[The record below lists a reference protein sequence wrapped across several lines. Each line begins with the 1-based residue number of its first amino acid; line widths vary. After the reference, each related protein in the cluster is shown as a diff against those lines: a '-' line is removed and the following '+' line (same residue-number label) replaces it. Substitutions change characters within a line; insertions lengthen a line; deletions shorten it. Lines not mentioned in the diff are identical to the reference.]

1 MVVRYMGTKR
11 HMADHVRDAIAEL
24 EPAGRVID
32 LFSGMGSVAESLQE
46 TASVVTNDAMSF
58 TAALS
63 RARFTGPDRETTPAD
78 AVKRLRPAYEARL
91 RELEG
96 AYESGLKSEVAAL
109 KGSRTELLGYMDKAQ
124 HVGNSTAQ
132 RRAAKAAAESS
143 GSDHYALASLYFSAG
158 YLSLR
163 QAVQLDAA
171 RAAIDADSQ
180 LEDRDWM
187 LAAWIAA
194 TSVLVNAPGHTAQFL
209 RPNSDSAHTR
219 IVRTWTRSIWDE
231 FTIALETVSQVGT
244 EAWRHDNSV
253 YVGDALDLVSAG
265 ELRDIG
271 TVYADPPYTKDQYSR
286 YYHMYE
292 TLYRYDFPDSSGA
305 GRNRSDRFTTG
316 FSLKSAVVASFHDL
330 CRNVSRMRVPLVIS
344 YPSSGLL
351 GDAGVTVAEIAGQYF
366 GEVQTRSYNANHST
380 MGASTGASKKSAT
393 ENLYVCLV

>member
-24 EPAGRVID
+24 EPAGRVVD

-63 RARFTGPDRETTPAD
+63 RARFTGSDRETTSAD
-78 AVKRLRPAYEARL
+78 VIKRLKPAYEARR
-91 RELEG
+91 RELELVY
-96 AYESGLKSEVAAL
+96 ATELNSEVTAL
-109 KGSRTELLGYMDKAQ
+109 EGSRTDLLNYMDKAQ

-132 RRAAKAAAESS
+132 RRTAKAAAESS

-171 RAAIDADSQ
+171 RAAIDADSH

-231 FTIALETVSQVGT
+231 FTLALDTVSQVGT
-244 EAWRHDNSV
+244 ESWRRDNSV

-351 GDAGVTVAEIAGQYF
+351 DDAGVTVPEIARQYF
-366 GEVQTRSYNANHST
+366 GNVQTRSYNANHST

>member
-11 HMADHVRDAIAEL
+11 HMADHVRDAIADL
-24 EPAGRVID
+24 EPDGRVVD
-32 LFSGMGSVAESLQE
+32 LFSGMGSVAESLRE

-63 RARFTGPDRETTPAD
+63 RARFKGADRGSSSAD
-78 AVKRLRPAYEARL
+78 VIERLRDTYEARV

-96 AYESGLKSEVAAL
+96 EYKAELKREATAL
-109 KGSRTELLGYMDKAQ
+109 DGSRADLLAYMDKAQ
-124 HVGNSTAQ
+124 HVGNSSA
-132 RRAAKAAAESS
+132 RRHAARAAAQSS
-143 GSDHYALASLYFSAG
+143 GPDHYSLASLYFSAG

-163 QAVQLDAA
+163 QAIQVDAS
-171 RAAIDADSQ
+171 RAAIDADTH
-180 LEDRDWM
+180 LDERDWM
-187 LAAWIAA
+187 LGAWIAT

-209 RPNSDSAHTR
+209 RPNSSSAHKR
-219 IVRTWTRSIWDE
+219 IVRTWNRSIWDE
-231 FTIALETVSQVGT
+231 FSVALDTVSQVGT
-244 EAWRHDNSV
+244 ESWREENSV

-265 ELRDIG
+265 ELQDIG

-330 CRNVSRMRVPLVIS
+330 CATSHACAS
-344 YPSSGLL
+344 PS
-351 GDAGVTVAEIAGQYF
+351 
-366 GEVQTRSYNANHST
+366 
-380 MGASTGASKKSAT
+380 
-393 ENLYVCLV
+393 

>member
-1 MVVRYMGTKR
+1 
-11 HMADHVRDAIAEL
+11 MADHVRDAIAEL
-24 EPAGRVID
+24 KPAGRVVD

-63 RARFTGPDRETTPAD
+63 RARFTGPDRETTSAD
-78 AVKRLRPAYEARL
+78 VIERLKPVYEARL
-91 RELEG
+91 RELELL
-96 AYESGLKSEVAAL
+96 YSTELNSEVAAL
-109 KGSRTELLGYMDKAQ
+109 EGSRTDLLTYMGKAQ
-124 HVGNSTAQ
+124 HVGNSTA
-132 RRAAKAAAESS
+132 RRRTARAAAESS

-171 RAAIDADSQ
+171 RAAIDADSH

-194 TSVLVNAPGHTAQFL
+194 ASVLVNAPGHTAQFL
-209 RPNSDSAHTR
+209 RPNSDSAHAR

-231 FTIALETVSQVGT
+231 FCLALDTVSQVGT
-244 EAWRHDNSV
+244 KSWRRGNSV
-253 YVGDALDLVSAG
+253 YVGDALDLVSGG

-286 YYHMYE
+286 YYHLYE
-292 TLYRYDFPDSSGA
+292 TLYRYDYPDSSGA

-351 GDAGVTVAEIAGQYF
+351 GDAGVTVVEIALQYF
-366 GEVQTRSYNANHST
+366 GNVQTRSYTANHST

>member
-11 HMADHVRDAIAEL
+11 HMADHVRDAIADL
-24 EPAGRVID
+24 GPVGRVVD

-63 RARFTGPDRETTPAD
+63 RARFKGADRDTSPAE
-78 AVKRLRPAYEARL
+78 VVERLRDVYETRT
-91 RELEG
+91 RELEREHK
-96 AYESGLKSEVAAL
+96 AELKREAAAL
-109 KGSRTELLGYMDKAQ
+109 DGSRADLLDYMGKAQ
-124 HVGNSTAQ
+124 HVGNSSAR
-132 RRAAKAAAESS
+132 RRAARVAAQSS
-143 GSDHYALASLYFSAG
+143 GSDHYSLASLYFSAG
-158 YLSLR
+158 YLSLG
-163 QAVQLDAA
+163 QAIQVDAL
-171 RAAIDADSQ
+171 RAAIDADPH
-180 LEDRDWM
+180 LDERDWT
-187 LAAWIAA
+187 LGAWIAA

-209 RPNSDSAHTR
+209 RPNSSSAHSR
-219 IVRTWTRSIWDE
+219 IVRTWNRSIWEE
-231 FTIALETVSQVGT
+231 FSVALDAVSQVGS
-244 EAWRHDNSV
+244 EAWRQDNSV

-330 CRNVSRMRVPLVIS
+330 CRNVARMRVPLVIS

-351 GDAGVTVAEIAGQYF
+351 GDAGESVSEIARQYF
-366 GEVQTRSYNANHST
+366 GNVRTLSYNANHST